1 MNYEYCDGY
10 TYTIKKGD
18 TLYEISRSHKVP
30 LSLLLR
36 SNPFVDVFNLQV
48 GDTLCIPTRQAPP
61 KPCEMWG
68 DCEDSDGRP
77 EMPGRPGMPGKPER
91 PNVPGMPENS
101 GRPGASGMPENT
113 ERSGAS
119 GMPENTGRSDMSDG
133 TGTSGTSGML
143 QPSETRDEDEDW
155 ERYVVRPGDTM
166 HKVLG
171 GRMEHLRHFGEKNG
185 WDHVYLLPGVA
196 HYVPRRY

>member
-48 GDTLCIPTRQAPP
+48 GDTLCIPARQTPP

-68 DCEDSDGRP
+68 DCEEFPERPERPIMPGRP
-77 EMPGRPGMPGKPER
+77 NEPGAPGNPGRPGMPER
-91 PNVPGMPENS
+91 PGMPDGAGTPGMPGGSN
-101 GRPGASGMPENT
+101 RPGMPGN
-113 ERSGAS
+113 
-119 GMPENTGRSDMSDG
+119 SDMSG
-133 TGTSGTSGML
+133 TPGNSGAL
-143 QPSETRDEDEDW
+143 QPSETSDGNVEW

-166 HKVLG
+166 AKVLG
-171 GRMEHLRHFGEKNG
+171 GNMAHLETFGERNG

-196 HYVPRRY
+196 YFVPEED

>member
-48 GDTLCIPTRQAPP
+48 GDTLCIPARQTPS
-61 KPCEMWG
+61 KPCEVWG
-68 DCEDSDGRP
+68 DCEDSTERPEVPGQPNRP
-77 EMPGRPGMPGKPER
+77 EMPGMPNRPGR
-91 PNVPGMPENS
+91 P
-101 GRPGASGMPENT
+101 
-113 ERSGAS
+113 
-119 GMPENTGRSDMSDG
+119 DG
-133 TGTSGTSGML
+133 SGTSGTL
-143 QPSETRDEDEDW
+143 QPSETPDTDVEW

-166 HKVLG
+166 AKVLG
-171 GRMEHLRHFGEKNG
+171 GDMSQLEAFGQRNG

-196 HYVPRRY
+196 YFVPEDD

>member
-91 PNVPGMPENS
+91 PNVPGMQENS
-101 GRPGASGMPENT
+101 GRPGASGMTEN
-113 ERSGAS
+113 SGRPGTS
-119 GMPENTGRSDMSDG
+119 GTQENTGMSDMSGTPGRSEMSGG

-143 QPSETRDEDEDW
+143 QRFPMKETCIR
-155 ERYVVRPGDTM
+155 
-166 HKVLG
+166 
-171 GRMEHLRHFGEKNG
+171 
-185 WDHVYLLPGVA
+185 
-196 HYVPRRY
+196 

>member
-48 GDTLCIPTRQAPP
+48 GDTLCIPTRQSPSR
-61 KPCEMWG
+61 PCEVWG
-68 DCEDSDGRP
+68 DCEDDERPERPDRPTMPNRP
-77 EMPGRPGMPGKPER
+77 EMPNRPGMPGQPGR
-91 PNVPGMPENS
+91 PDMPGGSDGSGMPNMPGGSGGASLPGNSGGSGSS
-101 GRPGASGMPENT
+101 GRPGT
-113 ERSGAS
+113 
-119 GMPENTGRSDMSDG
+119 
-133 TGTSGTSGML
+133 L
-143 QPSETRDEDEDW
+143 QPSETPDTEVKW

-166 HKVLG
+166 AKVLDG
-171 GRMEHLRHFGEKNG
+171 NMSLLQAFGDRNG

-196 HYVPRRY
+196 YFVPEED

>member
-68 DCEDSDGRP
+68 DCEETPERPEMPERPGMPGRP
-77 EMPGRPGMPGKPER
+77 DAPGMPGRPGR
-91 PNVPGMPENS
+91 PDAPGMP
-101 GRPGASGMPENT
+101 GRPDRPNAPGMP
-113 ERSGAS
+113 
-119 GMPENTGRSDMSDG
+119 GRAEMSDE
-133 TGTSGTSGML
+133 SGEPRTSGMSGTL
-143 QPSETRDEDEDW
+143 QPSETRDADMEW

-166 HKVLG
+166 SKILG
-171 GRMEHLRHFGEKNG
+171 GNMAYLEAFGEKNG

-196 HYVPRRY
+196 YFVPEED

>member
-48 GDTLCIPTRQAPP
+48 GDTLCIPTKQTPP

-68 DCEDSDGRP
+68 DCEEKPEPEQP
-77 EMPGRPGMPGKPER
+77 EMPEEVMPPQ
-91 PNVPGMPENS
+91 NS
-101 GRPGASGMPENT
+101 E
-113 ERSGAS
+113 
-119 GMPENTGRSDMSDG
+119 
-133 TGTSGTSGML
+133 
-143 QPSETRDEDEDW
+143 EDIKW
-155 ERYVVRPGDTM
+155 KRYVIKPGDTM
-166 HKVLG
+166 EEILNG
-171 GRMEHLRHFGEKNG
+171 NMTYLEAFGERNG
-185 WDHVYLLPGVA
+185 WDNIYLLPGVA
-196 HYVPRRY
+196 YFVPEEK